1 MSASQFKHQNPGVT
15 TGSSLPESHDSSTC
29 TQKSRSIASP
39 LFTVP
44 TLHSNSKE
52 NINTSSNQ
60 SQRLITLPSPSTAST
75 EDENESQTASCS
87 SFATTSTHSTAERSI
102 QLDPHFLAPFPP
114 EIRNRILH
122 HLCDVAFTPGLLFP
136 SQYNPN
142 NPNNHTAIINAPR
155 PNPFLL
161 ALNHDFQQ
169 TYQTRMWAEN
179 TWIIGPG
186 AEESTRFLDELPDAA
201 ALHIKKIHITFS
213 TQDLPGWQLWVSP
226 VDTSEPGFDQG
237 IYDEAVRMT
246 NEALEHVWWGK
257 LEKVKEM
264 RAVEELTLDLARA
277 YGVDGEWLGERFV
290 GGVSGWRDVPGRLV
304 MVCGGEMGMMVD
316 M

>member
-1 MSASQFKHQNPGVT
+1 MSASQFKNQNPRVT
-15 TGSSLPESHDSSTC
+15 TGSSLPESHNSSTC
-29 TQKSRSIASP
+29 TQKS
-39 LFTVP
+39 LTVP
-44 TLHSNSKE
+44 TLHHNSKE
-52 NINTSSNQ
+52 NIHTSSNQ
-60 SQRLITLPSPSTAST
+60 SQRLITLPYPSTAST
-75 EDENESQTASCS
+75 EDENESQTASRS
-87 SFATTSTHSTAERSI
+87 SFATTSTHSTPERSI
-102 QLDPHFLAPFPP
+102 QLDPHFLARFPP

-142 NPNNHTAIINAPR
+142 NNNNHTTIINNAPR

-226 VDTSEPGFDQG
+226 VDTSEPGFDPK
-237 IYDEAVRMT
+237 IYDEAVRTT
-246 NEALEHVWWGK
+246 NASLEHVWWGK

-264 RAVEELTLDLARA
+264 RAVEELTLDLAKA
-277 YGVDGEWLGERFV
+277 YGVDGSWLGERFV

-304 MVCGGEMGMMVD
+304 MVCGGETGKIVD